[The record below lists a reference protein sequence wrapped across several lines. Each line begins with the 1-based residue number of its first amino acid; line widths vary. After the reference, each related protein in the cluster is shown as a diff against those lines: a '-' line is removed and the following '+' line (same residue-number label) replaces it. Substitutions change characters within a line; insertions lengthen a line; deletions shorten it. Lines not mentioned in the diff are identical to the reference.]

1 MKPNKSITYPDN
13 NKEDIF
19 TKIIRFIKSLELFTK
34 KNHKA
39 LNYLLGGLTMIA
51 LGLIIWINA

>member
-1 MKPNKSITYPDN
+1 MKPNKQITYPDN

-39 LNYLLGGLTMIA
+39 LNYLLGGLTMIV
-51 LGLIIWINA
+51 LGLII